1 MPIEK
6 NMTIDDL
13 PEGDVAIEMED
24 ELPSDIDIEFDAE
37 TGAVVIN
44 IGAEDDDVA
53 YDSNLAEVIE
63 PDVLHTCYGSGCLT
77 GFIVRPSSGVGYCIG
92 CLALAL

>member
-13 PEGDVAIEMED
+13 PEGDVAVEMED
-24 ELPSDIDIEFDAE
+24 ELPSDIDIEFDTE
-37 TGAVVIN
+37 TGEVVVN
-44 IGAEDDDVA
+44 IGAEDDDVP

-63 PDVLHTCYGSGCLT
+63 PDVLQL
-77 GFIVRPSSGVGYCIG
+77 ISSDLMIN
-92 CLALAL
+92 

>member
-53 YDSNLAEVIE
+53 YDSNLAEIIE
-63 PDVLHTCYGSGCLT
+63 PDVLQLI
-77 GFIVRPSSGVGYCIG
+77 FGVGKFR
-92 CLALAL
+92 CLY